1 MAKLP
6 DQLSDIT
13 ERFGPHPA
21 FSAGLRLATDVE
33 PDKIVKTHCCFCG
46 QQCGIQLK
54 VKDNVVIGFEPW
66 EDFPF
71 NQGMLCPKGVKR
83 YLQGA
88 HPDRLLTALER
99 DESAQGGF
107 RPIPYGQAINR
118 VASEIRRIQSTYGAG
133 SFGVLSG
140 ASLTIEKAY
149 LMGKFARVALKTPYI
164 DYNGRLCMVSAGAG
178 NKKAFGIDR
187 AANPWADILKSEVVW
202 ISGANVAECAP
213 ITTNYVWQARENG
226 AKIIVVDPRITPVA
240 RTCDLF
246 LPIKPGRDIALF
258 NGVLRLMIENDWLDH
273 DFISNHTAGF
283 EAVAEHV
290 REWTPRRTAEV
301 TGITERAIRQAAEM
315 WGEAKSSFLLHAR
328 GIEHHSH
335 GVQNVLGAI
344 NIVLASGRI
353 GREGCGYA
361 TITGQGNGQGGREH
375 GQKCDQLPGA
385 RDITNPEHR
394 AYIANVWGIDEK
406 EMPGAGVD
414 AYELIRKID
423 RGEIKGLLSIC
434 FNPKVSLP
442 DNNFVAK
449 ALDKLEFY
457 VVIDFFLN
465 ESAHH
470 ADIVLPGSLQE
481 EDEGIVTQIEG
492 RVIKINKAVDPP
504 GDAKQD
510 WRIIQDIARA
520 LGRER
525 GFTFN
530 EPREILDELRVASK
544 GYVADYSGVTY
555 EKIERQGGV
564 FWPCTS
570 GDQRQE
576 HMGTPRLFEKGSWNP
591 IAKGAG
597 PFYFPDGR
605 ARFNVAPY
613 TPPAEDVDEEYP
625 IILTTGRVVSQFLS
639 GAQTRR
645 IGPLVD
651 QYPEPRVEMHPRL
664 AEKLGIEDGDWT
676 TVESRRGRITLR
688 AQVVTTI
695 RPDTIFIP
703 YHWAGAK
710 SANQLTIAAQDPI
723 SKIPEYKV
731 CAVRVRIADSSVADL
746 RLSNDQM
753 APAEVENRTQKSP
766 GENQSAIRNPQSAIE
781 ESAIRNRRT

>member
-21 FSAGLRLATDVE
+21 YGAGVRLATNVE
-33 PDKIVKTHCCFCG
+33 PDKVVKTHCCFCG

-99 DESAQGGF
+99 DESAEGGF
-107 RPIPYGQAINR
+107 RPLPYDQAVNR
-118 VASEIRRIQSTYGAG
+118 VASEIQRIQSEHGDDA
-133 SFGVLSG
+133 FAVLSG

-164 DYNGRLCMVSAGAG
+164 DYNGRLCMVSAAAG

-187 AANPWADILKSEVVW
+187 AANPWSDILKAEVVW

-213 ITTNYVWQARENG
+213 ITTSYVWQARENG
-226 AKIIVVDPRITPVA
+226 AKVIVVDPRITPVA

-246 LPIKPGRDIALF
+246 LPVKPGRDVALF
-258 NGVLRLMIENDWLDH
+258 NGVLHLMIENDWLDH
-273 DFISNHTAGF
+273 DFIDNYTAGF
-283 EAVAEHV
+283 DAVAEHV
-290 REWTPRRTAEV
+290 REWTPRRSAEV
-301 TGITERAIRQAAEM
+301 TGVTERAIRQAAEM

-385 RDITNPEHR
+385 RDIGNPDHR
-394 AYIANVWGIDEK
+394 AYIAKVWGVDER

-442 DNNFVAK
+442 DNNFVAR

-457 VVIDFFLN
+457 VAIDFFLN

-470 ADIVLPGSLQE
+470 ADVVLPGSLQE

-510 WRIIQDIARA
+510 WRIIQDVARA
-520 LGRER
+520 MGRER

-555 EKIERQGGV
+555 EKIEHQGGV
-564 FWPCTS
+564 FWPCTDE
-570 GDQRQE
+570 G
-576 HMGTPRLFEKGSWNP
+576 HPGTPRLFEPGSWNP

-597 PFYFPDGR
+597 PFYFPDGK

-625 IILTTGRVVSQFLS
+625 VILTTGRVVSQFLS
-639 GAQTRR
+639 GTQTRR

-651 QYPEPRVEMHPRL
+651 QYPEPRVEMHPQL
-664 AEKLGIEDGDWT
+664 AEKLGLKDGDRA
-676 TVESRRGRITLR
+676 TVESRRGRVTLR

-710 SANQLTIAAQDPI
+710 SANQLTVAAQDPI

-731 CAVRVRIADSSVADL
+731 CAVRVKKAEATPDGAD
-746 RLSNDQM
+746 
-753 APAEVENRTQKSP
+753 
-766 GENQSAIRNPQSAIE
+766 GG
-781 ESAIRNRRT
+781 RRA